1 MLKCPRCAVG
11 HLISEVDK
19 KMYSDVLEITDAKE
33 KLLKRNEQKFV
44 SLYKMSEPE
53 KAVCGGYSLC

>member
-1 MLKCPRCAVG
+1 
-11 HLISEVDK
+11 
-19 KMYSDVLEITDAKE
+19 MYNDVLEITDAKE

-53 KAVCGGYSLC
+53 KAICGGYSLC